1 MEAGFAVF
9 TARFTP
15 DFRQVVFQVE
25 IKRQKEKKNVLDL
38 ASGVFFEF
46 KKSEIW
52 KIGLCALWTL
62 GFSTITLWLQQV
74 CLKSFFPF
82 WQYT

>member
-25 IKRQKEKKNVLDL
+25 IKRQKEKKNVLEL
-38 ASGVFFEF
+38 ASGVFFEL
-46 KKSEIW
+46 KKSDIW
-52 KIGLCALWTL
+52 KSDCVLCGHSDLAQLHCDCNRC
-62 GFSTITLWLQQV
+62 V
-74 CLKSFFPF
+74 
-82 WQYT
+82 